1 MPVRLKNTQYFDSQ
15 QKHSLHIVN
24 QRKDTRTFT
33 ASQKE
38 TPYSGSKLKDTLP
51 YTFWYSTGDPVLSQS
66 MEARPTLWQ
75 SA

>member
-33 ASQKE
+33 ASQKD
-38 TPYSGSKLKDTLP
+38 TP
-51 YTFWYSTGDPVLSQS
+51 
-66 MEARPTLWQ
+66 
-75 SA
+75 